1 MIEKLYHLTQFD
13 SGITLHEKYRSLISE
28 EEKARWT
35 EKFEEARDLSEH
47 TEELEELDELFAK
60 DSIKRME
67 GAAAMVKA
75 WKREYRSMA

>member
-1 MIEKLYHLTQFD
+1 MKPVSYTHL
-13 SGITLHEKYRSLISE
+13 SLISE

-75 WKREYRSMA
+75 WKLSLIHICFTC